1 LQHECSE
8 TLLVDRAQ
16 SDMAT
21 HRQFLGSSFGQVRLP
36 IGGSALFILALSTS
50 LIAAPPDE
58 PRNPSAVEVP
68 ALASAEPTPPTAD
81 QITAWIDQLGHSAYA
96 VRQSA
101 AEHLMAAG
109 ASARDALSKESD
121 SPDPETRAAARRI
134 VALIDTSEANRR
146 LAEFAADTD
155 GRRGLTLPG
164 WPEFGDLVDQDESA
178 RALFVDMQRHEAPL
192 LAEVFGPG
200 PREGKSSWDDRLAR
214 LLNIRTMPGSQVFA
228 PPLGSCA
235 TMMFL
240 GAAPNS
246 DIDDTRANYLF
257 GLALRPPLREA
268 LQARHAPNTVR
279 KLVIAWI
286 TKCPNH
292 SEPTLRDRLTLMS
305 IYGLDECLPLPQA
318 IVRGGP
324 EYLSIS
330 PALRASA
337 ALAVGR
343 FGSKDDVPILEPMLD
358 DETVFAVPNGPQ
370 GTVGVVQVRDVA
382 LAVMIHLTGQEPKD
396 YGFSHVRLNPQNLFE
411 PISLSLDS
419 NDDRISAIAKWRA
432 WKAAQASTI
441 TPPR

>member
-1 LQHECSE
+1 MSLRMGCCG
-8 TLLVDRAQ
+8 
-16 SDMAT
+16 
-21 HRQFLGSSFGQVRLP
+21 FLIF
-36 IGGSALFILALSTS
+36 ALSAHLLAEPQNPPS
-50 LIAAPPDE
+50 DPIPGEAPAAPSGE
-58 PRNPSAVEVP
+58 SA
-68 ALASAEPTPPTAD
+68 PPTAD
-81 QITAWIDQLGHSAYA
+81 QIAAWIDQLGHSAYA

-109 ASARDALSKESD
+109 AVARDALSKESD

-155 GRRGLTLPG
+155 GHRGLTLPG
-164 WPEFGDLVDQDESA
+164 WPEFGELVGQDESA

-192 LAEVFGPG
+192 LADVFGPG
-200 PREGKSSWDDRLAR
+200 PHEGKSSWDDRLAR

-235 TMMFL
+235 TMVFL
-240 GAAPNS
+240 GAVPNS
-246 DIDDTRANYLF
+246 DVDDTRANYLF

-279 KLVIAWI
+279 KLVVAWI
-286 TKCPNH
+286 VKCPNR
-292 SEPTLRDRLTLMS
+292 SEPALRDRLTLMT
-305 IYGLDECLPLPQA
+305 IYGLDEGLPLPQA

-324 EYLSIS
+324 DYLSIS

-343 FGSKDDVPILEPMLD
+343 FGSKDDIPILEPMLD

-396 YGFSHVRLNPQNLFE
+396 YGFAHVRLNPQNLFE